1 DGLLTSSGAAF
12 STFAGGVGIAA
23 AAAMVA
29 ISKMQV
35 QAEKAFE
42 VFQSASLAQ
51 TGVENLQKQANMF
64 AAVGLTMDNVADQ
77 IKDSKDKLGDAL
89 TNQAGSMYTDV
100 IKPLKLS
107 ILDLQKAADS
117 GEDIIAKIYYQAKK
131 MGFSNSQII
140 NMMETI
146 ANDADKRITIYQ
158 KYNSEQEYQN
168 KLADESVQLTGEQS
182 NQFQQYRQATL
193 ELSKAWEAW
202 NNSALAPV
210 AANLADIL
218 NLMTKILNSKPVA
231 AAAAATSREGIAAV
245 QEHQKGYQQDMLKNS
260 SIYGA
265 QLVEEQQKDAERNQK
280 TFDGMLANLD
290 KANNLIQKQ
299 REEYNKGFEKST
311 IDAAMKP
318 FQTAKSQ
325 TQSKIDDLD
334 KQYKDTRAAI
344 QESLLKGYKGN
355 QDALNKDLATLDAGY
370 KETRAD
376 LVKKLTE
383 SDDKARDA
391 ASKKA
396 AAEEKQ
402 RLAKQVQAQKVLDQT
417 MAAMGANA
425 AQVRLQ
431 QFNLQQD
438 EIEKRIRDSAKLTK
452 KSEAE
457 TNAMLSTHYA
467 DRARNYKEM
476 VDQMLAENDRLKQA
490 QNIAAIANDPNAT
503 PEQKAA
509 AAAAGNKW
517 ATNTATQGLG
527 YQDPFNT
534 QVDPTKLAA
543 IGTEQQ
549 NNQDGAKA
557 LYDAKVIGFQEYQDQ
572 LTAIQTNADIKRAR
586 ATADALNGTIG
597 LWGNAAG
604 DIGTTLAGAF
614 SDGNDAAKAFF
625 AVQKGIAIAQS
636 IINIQQGIS
645 EATKLGWPAGIAAG
659 LKVAAEGANII
670 RTIKGTTIQGQAH
683 DGWDS
688 LPSTGT
694 YNLEKGERVVGK
706 SLNQDL
712 TNYLKDSGNNSS
724 GEIKIEAPL
733 VIQNSGDLTDKDF
746 TQMCKKHA
754 DVIVQAVRTSQQRN
768 V

>member
-1 DGLLTSSGAAF
+1 
-12 STFAGGVGIAA
+12 
-23 AAAMVA
+23 
-29 ISKMQV
+29 
-35 QAEKAFE
+35 
-42 VFQSASLAQ
+42 
-51 TGVENLQKQANMF
+51 
-64 AAVGLTMDNVADQ
+64 
-77 IKDSKDKLGDAL
+77 
-89 TNQAGSMYTDV
+89 
-100 IKPLKLS
+100 
-107 ILDLQKAADS
+107 ILELQKAADG
-117 GEDIIAKIYYQAKK
+117 GEDIIARIYYQAKQ

-158 KYNSEQEYQN
+158 RYNSEQEYQN
-168 KLADESVQLTGEQS
+168 RLADESVQLTGEQS

-245 QEHQKGYQQDMLKNS
+245 QEYQKGYQQDMLKNS

-280 TFDGMLANLD
+280 TFANMLANLD
-290 KANNLIQKQ
+290 KANNVIQKQ

-344 QESLLKGYKGN
+344 QESLIKGYKGN

-396 AAEEKQ
+396 AAAATKAAAEEKQ

-425 AQVRLQ
+425 AQVKLQ
-431 QFNLQQD
+431 QFTLQQD

-490 QNIAAIANDPNAT
+490 QNIAAITNDPNAT

-534 QVDPTKLAA
+534 QADPTKLAA

-549 NNQDGAKA
+549 DNQDGAKA

-586 ATADALNGTIG
+586 ATADALNSTIG

-614 SDGNDAAKAFF
+614 SEGNDAAKAFF
-625 AVQKGIAIAQS
+625 AIQKGIAIAQS

-712 TNYLKDSGNNSS
+712 TNYLKDAGNNSS